1 MLPKNKIPTYECVL
15 PVSKKTVTYRPWV
28 SVESKKILTAL
39 MSKDLIEIETAIV
52 SVLDACTFNTVDF
65 NTIPYADIEFLFIKV
80 KIKSKGE
87 IIDLTYQATK
97 ERDDSQELIPVELNL
112 NEAQLT
118 PIPDT
123 TILIDETQ
131 SLGVKMRFPTIGII
145 QQMRSEDTDFKK
157 VCLLIETV
165 FDEKQVYD
173 RSLFT
178 DEELVEWVENLTDT
192 QMEKILEFLTK
203 IPTVKQ
209 TIKFRIGKKE
219 KEIELSGL
227 QDFFL

>member
-1 MLPKNKIPTYECVL
+1 MLPKNKIPTYEATL
-15 PVSKKTVTYRPWV
+15 PISKKQVTYRPWV

-39 MSKDLIEIETAIV
+39 MSKDIKEIETAIV
-52 SVLDACTFNTVDF
+52 EVLDACTFKTLDF
-65 NTIPYADIEFLFIKV
+65 ENLPYVDIEFLFIKV

-97 ERDDSQELIPVELNL
+97 ERDNSQDLIPVELNL
-112 NEAQLT
+112 NEVQVT
-118 PIPDT
+118 PIPPVV
-123 TILIDETQ
+123 ILVDEAQ
-131 SLGVKMRFPTIGII
+131 NLGVKMRFPTLKII
-145 QQMRSEDTDFKK
+145 QQMRSEETDFKK
-157 VCLLIETV
+157 VSLLIENV

-178 DEELVEWVENLTDT
+178 DEELNDWIENLTDN
-192 QMEKILEFLTK
+192 QMANILEFLNK
-203 IPTVKQ
+203 LPTIKQ
-209 TIKFRIGKKE
+209 TIKFNIGKKE